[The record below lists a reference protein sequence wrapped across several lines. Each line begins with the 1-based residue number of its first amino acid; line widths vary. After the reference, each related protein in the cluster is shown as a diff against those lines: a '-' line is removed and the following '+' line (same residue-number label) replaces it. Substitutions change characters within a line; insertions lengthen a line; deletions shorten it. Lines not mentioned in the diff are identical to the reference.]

1 MKKFPLLLYILF
13 LLFLSNCKDVSQSN
27 IYETERHQDGNG
39 FTYETVANDPT
50 GLRLYTL
57 DNGLKVY
64 LSQNQD
70 EPKIQ
75 TYIAVRAGSNYDP
88 KDRTGLAHYLE
99 HMLFKGTDKIGT
111 SDWAL
116 ESKYIDSIALYYE
129 KHKKTADPARKNLI
143 YREIDRLSFEASN
156 YAIANE
162 MDKMMSSIGA
172 QGTNAHTWFE
182 ETVYHNK
189 IPANELNKFLLLEK
203 ERFSKL
209 VLRLFHTELEAVY
222 EEFNRSQDNDGRK
235 AYYAMMDAL
244 FPTHPYGQQ
253 TTIGTSEHLK
263 NPSMLSIHEY
273 FETYYV
279 PNNMALVLVGDLE
292 FEKTIKMV
300 DATLGQ
306 FKRKEL
312 IHPELPRE
320 SPMLQ
325 IVEKEVFGPA
335 AENISIAYRCEGK
348 GSEEEKF
355 ITLIDM
361 ILSNSSAGL
370 FDLNLNQKQLLQ
382 NASSSPSFNID
393 YGVLRFTGYPKSD
406 QSLDEVKNL
415 MLEQVELIKNGDFD
429 DWMLQAIVND
439 LKLTKTKQYESA
451 TSVAGL
457 YYESF
462 IQRQNWED
470 RLAFL
475 TELKKV
481 SKEELVAFANE
492 FFKQNYVVVYK
503 RQGKD
508 ENIVKVENPKITPV
522 KIDNDSK
529 SQFLIDFNK
538 LEPEAL
544 SPVFIDYKQLIL
556 KKKLKSGI
564 EMSYI
569 KNTSNDLFGL
579 NVIFDM
585 GKDND
590 KKLPL
595 AVGYLEYLG
604 TEKYTAEDLRKE
616 FYKLGIDYSVN
627 TGYDRSY
634 ISISGL
640 QENLGR
646 GLELL
651 EHLLANALV
660 DQEAYD
666 NYVSRILKSREN
678 SRGSKDNIL
687 WGGLVNYALY
697 GENSRLRNIYD
708 ADELSSLDPADL
720 VTIIKDLNGFKHR
733 IFYYGKDEA
742 EALDALN
749 IYHITNKNLK
759 DYPVAEEFE
768 ELETGGKV
776 YFTNF
781 DMVQAELVFLGKGKV
796 FDPDKMAVSSVFN
809 AYFGGNM
816 SSIIFQELRES
827 KSLAYAAFASYQQA
841 SKSDRSDMAYAYIGT
856 QANKL
861 AEAVDAM
868 DHLLKEMPEV
878 EQKFQEAKVA
888 ALKQI
893 EAQRITK
900 SNIFWNYERL
910 KKRGI
915 DYDIRADIY
924 NKIKE
929 LTMKDLVDFF
939 NQNIKSQEYSLSV
952 IGSKDAIDFNSLE
965 KFGQVQELEV
975 DYLFNYKDIPV
986 KQ

>member
-1 MKKFPLLLYILF
+1 MKKSPLLFFIISLF
-13 LLFLSNCKDVSQSN
+13 FLSNCKDASKTN
-27 IYETERHQDGNG
+27 IYETEKHQDANG
-39 FTYETVANDPT
+39 FTYETVTNDPT

-57 DNGLKVY
+57 ENGLKVY

-111 SDWAL
+111 SDWAM
-116 ESKYIDSIALYYE
+116 ESQYIDSISQFYE
-129 KHKKTADPARKNLI
+129 RHKEANDPVKKKSI
-143 YREIDRLSFEASN
+143 YREIDRLSSTASN

-162 MDKMMSSIGA
+162 IDKMMSSIGA
-172 QGTNAHTWFE
+172 QGTNAHTWYE

-235 AYYAMMDAL
+235 TYFAMMDAL

-292 FEKTIKMV
+292 FDKTIKMV

-306 FKRKEL
+306 FKSKEL
-312 IHPELPRE
+312 NHPELPKER
-320 SPMLQ
+320 PMSQ
-325 IVEKEVFGPA
+325 IVEKEVFGPS
-335 AENISIAYRCEGK
+335 AENISLAYRCEGK

-393 YGVLRFTGYPKSD
+393 YGVLRFTGYPKSG

-415 MLEQVELIKNGDFD
+415 MLEQVELIKQGDFD
-429 DWMLQAIVND
+429 DWMIEAIVND
-439 LKLTKTKQYESA
+439 LKLTKTKQYENA

-457 YYESF
+457 YYGSF
-462 IQRQNWED
+462 IQRQDWKD

-475 TELKKV
+475 KELKNI
-481 SKEELVAFANE
+481 SKEEVVAFANE
-492 FFKQNYVVVYK
+492 FFNENYAVVYK

-508 ENIVKVENPKITPV
+508 ENIVKVENPEITPI
-522 KIDNDSK
+522 KIDNESR
-529 SQFLIDFNK
+529 SEFLIDFSQM
-538 LEPEAL
+538 EPEAL
-544 SPVFIDYKQLIL
+544 TPVFVDYKKLIL
-556 KKKLKSGI
+556 KNQLKSGI

-569 KNTSNDLFGL
+569 KNTNNDLFSL

-604 TEKYTAEDLRKE
+604 TEKYAANDLKKE

-651 EHLLANALV
+651 EHLLAGAVV

-708 ADELSSLDPADL
+708 ADELNSMDPADL
-720 VTIIKDLNGFKHR
+720 VKIIKDLNNFKHR
-733 IFYYGKDEA
+733 IFYYGKNEKEA
-742 EALDALN
+742 IKALDL
-749 IYHITNKNLK
+749 YHITDKALK
-759 DYPVAEEFE
+759 DYPVAEVFE
-768 ELETGGKV
+768 EQETGGKV
-776 YFTNF
+776 FYANF

-796 FDPDKMAVSSVFN
+796 FNPKKMAVSSVFN

-816 SSIIFQELRES
+816 SSVIFQELRES

-841 SKSDRSDMAYAYIGT
+841 SKTDRSDIAYAYIGT

-861 AEAVDAM
+861 TEAVEAM
-868 DHLLKEMPEV
+868 DQLLKEMPVV
-878 EQKFQEAKVA
+878 EQKFQDAKEA

-915 DYDIRADIY
+915 DYDIRSEIY
-924 NKIKE
+924 DEIKG
-929 LTMKDLVDFF
+929 LTMQDLVDFF
-939 NQNIKSQEYSLSV
+939 NENIKSQEYSLSV
-952 IGSKDAIDFNSLE
+952 IGNKDVIDFKSLQ
-965 KFGQVQELEV
+965 KFGEFQELEV

>member
-1 MKKFPLLLYILF
+1 MKKYQLLLFIISLF
-13 LLFLSNCKDVSQSN
+13 FLSNCKDDAQSN
-27 IYETERHQDGNG
+27 IYETDNHKDVNG
-39 FTYETVANDPT
+39 FTYETVSNDPT

-116 ESKYIDSIALYYE
+116 ESMYIDSIAQFYE
-129 KHKKTADPARKNLI
+129 KQKEATDPAKKNLI

-162 MDKMMSSIGA
+162 IDKMMSSIGA
-172 QGTNAHTWFE
+172 QGTNAHTWYE

-235 AYYAMMDAL
+235 TYFAMMDAL

-292 FEKTIKMV
+292 FDKTIKMV

-312 IHPELPRE
+312 IHPELPKE
-320 SPMLQ
+320 KPMSQ
-325 IVEKEVFGPA
+325 IVKKEVFGPS

-393 YGVLRFTGYPKSD
+393 YGVLRFTGYPKSG

-429 DWMLQAIVND
+429 DWMLEAIVND

-451 TSVAGL
+451 TSVAGF
-457 YYESF
+457 YYGSF
-462 IQRQNWED
+462 IQRQDWKD

-475 TELKKV
+475 KELKKI

-492 FFKQNYVVVYK
+492 FFKENYAVVYK

-508 ENIVKVENPKITPV
+508 ENIVKVDNPKITPIR
-522 KIDNDSK
+522 IDNESR
-529 SQFLIDFNK
+529 SQFLVDFNQMDSES
-538 LEPEAL
+538 LT
-544 SPVFIDYKQLIL
+544 PVFIDYQRLIL

-569 KNTSNDLFGL
+569 KNTNNDLFGM

-616 FYKLGIDYSVN
+616 FYKLGIDYAVN

-640 QENLGR
+640 QENLDR

-651 EHLLANALV
+651 EHLLANAAV

-687 WGGLVNYALY
+687 WGGLANYALY
-697 GENSRLRNIYD
+697 GENSRLRNIFD
-708 ADELSSLDPADL
+708 ADELRSMDPDEL
-720 VTIIKDLNGFKHR
+720 VKIIKDLNSFKHR
-733 IFYYGKDEA
+733 IFYYGKNEEEA
-742 EALDALN
+742 AKALDMH
-749 IYHITNKNLK
+749 HIIDKNLK
-759 DYPVAEEFE
+759 DYPLAQVFE
-768 ELETGGKV
+768 EQETGGKV
-776 YFTNF
+776 YYTNF
-781 DMVQAELVFLGKGKV
+781 DMVQAELIFLGKGEL

-809 AYFGGNM
+809 AYFGGDM

-827 KSLAYAAFASYQQA
+827 KSLAYAAFATYQQA
-841 SKSDRSDMAYAYIGT
+841 SKTDKSDMAYAYIGT

-861 AEAVDAM
+861 TEAVESM
-868 DHLLKEMPEV
+868 DQLLKEMPEV
-878 EQKFQEAKVA
+878 EQKFQQAKVA

-915 DYDIRADIY
+915 DYDIRAEIY
-924 NKIKE
+924 DEIKQ
-929 LTMKDLVDFF
+929 LTMQDLVDFF
-939 NQNIKSQEYSLSV
+939 NENIKSQEYSLSV
-952 IGSKDAIDFNSLE
+952 IGNKDMIDFNSLKE
-965 KFGQVQELEV
+965 FGQVQELDI

-986 KQ
+986 MQ

>member
-13 LLFLSNCKDVSQSN
+13 LFFLSNCKDVSQSN

-116 ESKYIDSIALYYE
+116 ESKYIDSIAQYYE

-273 FETYYV
+273 FETFYV

-733 IFYYGKDEA
+733 IFYYGKNEA